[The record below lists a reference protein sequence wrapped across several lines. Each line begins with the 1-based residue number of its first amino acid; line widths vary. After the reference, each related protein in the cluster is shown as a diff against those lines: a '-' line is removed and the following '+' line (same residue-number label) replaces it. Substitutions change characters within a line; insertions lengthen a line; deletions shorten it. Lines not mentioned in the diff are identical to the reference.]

1 MALFD
6 DDDDEF
12 PQLKDV
18 DQYACKDS
26 HEDLVCF
33 SILPFW
39 FDEEHRL
46 LGSEKGVYIRGIDC
60 EGRQPVY
67 KRIEAWRV
75 ELDCEKPMISVLS
88 SEGNWIRLLNPHPGY
103 AEDIARSVL
112 ITIQMIHFV
121 RKHPAKDERTLSKH
135 LCEVFRK
142 FFTKPPE
149 VDDLRKSY
157 SLIKYFMKMDQ
168 TLVKSKILRRPLED
182 TWIIIETELRKASP
196 NESFIVSNE
205 SSTNCDD
212 YTEDGS
218 SGSSDDNGD
227 NYTDGNASDDGTEA
241 VCAICDQGGILLG
254 CKGECKRSFHP
265 KLEDGTKSFCK
276 TLGYTSREVE
286 EIPIFICS
294 NCQHKQHQCFK
305 CGQLD
310 SSHETNPKVFQCC
323 NASCGRFYHPK
334 CVAGLLEP
342 DGACGLEKR
351 IADGM
356 TFTCP
361 VHWCFE
367 CKQIEDR
374 SQTQLWL
381 AVCRRCVRSY
391 HKKCLPREISFKK
404 KDVTARVWEVPKGDP
419 KIFIY
424 CLDHDIDATFRTP
437 CRDHIKFP
445 SAPQIERVKDL
456 ARKKVKVTDIR
467 NTDEVSPESAELSTK
482 PSREEGDQSQEVPI
496 SREEGDQSQEV
507 PFSNKQM
514 DHNLLEH
521 ECATN
526 NLRVDLQYESPIVRA
541 AASVLISSEAAK
553 LQENQLGSSILME
566 KTSKSS
572 PCPVNSGAEKRLVSI
587 AGKGGSLGT
596 YEDIVIQFLARSV
609 EIYFELASQLE
620 ELKQEQDSLISTRVP
635 SLEMGMAFQRAEK
648 LPSLIVEK
656 ETKMAIESNVF
667 KQMEQNR
674 ELSSPHK
681 RPKGGVYLSDEQ
693 IKLVEYESTLEL
705 IQSKIRE
712 VKRLKTEVI
721 DFVEIE
727 ELSSFHRKATAEV
740 LITKMQSD
748 MSLVW
753 GKLSQHL
760 DGLDEEAMLDRE
772 MHSLVQKCYF
782 VADHANELV
791 PCLPETST

>member
-286 EIPIFICS
+286 
-294 NCQHKQHQCFK
+294 
-305 CGQLD
+305 
-310 SSHETNPKVFQCC
+310 VFQCC

-361 VHWCFE
+361 
-367 CKQIEDR
+367 
-374 SQTQLWL
+374 
-381 AVCRRCVRSY
+381 
-391 HKKCLPREISFKK
+391 

-482 PSREEGDQSQEVPI
+482 PIQKLRNCKKI
-496 SREEGDQSQEV
+496 
-507 PFSNKQM
+507 NWA
-514 DHNLLEH
+514 LLFLWKKH
-521 ECATN
+521 
-526 NLRVDLQYESPIVRA
+526 QRA
-541 AASVLISSEAAK
+541 LLAL
-553 LQENQLGSSILME
+553 
-566 KTSKSS
+566 
-572 PCPVNSGAEKRLVSI
+572 LVSI

-596 YEDIVIQFLARSV
+596 YEDIVIQANTKSQESYEDQFNVSKKPTHISSQAGTCIASCQTRMNNKEHKSRRNKEDIPEMRSEKVATPKVSIKRKRKCEFEFLDDEVATTKYLMNEFLARSV

-681 RPKGGVYLSDEQ
+681 RPKGGVYLS
-693 IKLVEYESTLEL
+693 
-705 IQSKIRE
+705 
-712 VKRLKTEVI
+712 
-721 DFVEIE
+721 
-727 ELSSFHRKATAEV
+727 
-740 LITKMQSD
+740 
-748 MSLVW
+748 
-753 GKLSQHL
+753 GKLNSYPL
-760 DGLDEEAMLDRE
+760 NFSRTPF
-772 MHSLVQKCYF
+772 S
-782 VADHANELV
+782 
-791 PCLPETST
+791 P

>member
-46 LGSEKGVYIRGIDC
+46 PGSEKGVYIRGIDC

-121 RKHPAKDERTLSKH
+121 RKHPAKDEITLSKH

-196 NESFIVSNE
+196 NESFILSNE

-286 EIPIFICS
+286 
-294 NCQHKQHQCFK
+294 
-305 CGQLD
+305 
-310 SSHETNPKVFQCC
+310 VFQCC

-374 SQTQLWL
+374 
-381 AVCRRCVRSY
+381 
-391 HKKCLPREISFKK
+391 
-404 KDVTARVWEVPKGDP
+404 
-419 KIFIY
+419 
-424 CLDHDIDATFRTP
+424 DHDIDATFRTP

-496 SREEGDQSQEV
+496 S
-507 PFSNKQM
+507 NKQM

-566 KTSKSS
+566 KTSKCS

-596 YEDIVIQFLARSV
+596 CEDIVIQHVAEHWPSILLS
-609 EIYFELASQLE
+609 
-620 ELKQEQDSLISTRVP
+620 STIP
-635 SLEMGMAFQRAEK
+635 
-648 LPSLIVEK
+648 
-656 ETKMAIESNVF
+656 SNVHLPF
-667 KQMEQNR
+667 R
-674 ELSSPHK
+674 ARARDFISPVL
-681 RPKGGVYLSDEQ
+681 RLGAGVG
-693 IKLVEYESTLEL
+693 VGYESRVGTFWTN
-705 IQSKIRE
+705 SASPCP
-712 VKRLKTEVI
+712 VANP
-721 DFVEIE
+721 
-727 ELSSFHRKATAEV
+727 SFYMNRK
-740 LITKMQSD
+740 M
-748 MSLVW
+748 
-753 GKLSQHL
+753 
-760 DGLDEEAMLDRE
+760 
-772 MHSLVQKCYF
+772 
-782 VADHANELV
+782 
-791 PCLPETST
+791 

>member
-1 MALFD
+1 MTLFD

-39 FDEEHRL
+39 FDEEHEL
-46 LGSEKGVYIRGIDC
+46 PGSEKGVYIRGIDC

-67 KRIEAWRV
+67 KRIKAWRV

-112 ITIQMIHFV
+112 ITIQMTHFV
-121 RKHPAKDERTLSKH
+121 RKHPAENERTLSKH

-149 VDDLRKSY
+149 VDDLQKSY
-157 SLIKYFMKMDQ
+157 SLIKYFMKMNP

-205 SSTNCDD
+205 SSTNYDD

-227 NYTDGNASDDGTEA
+227 NDTDGNASDDGTEA
-241 VCAICDQGGILLG
+241 VCAICDGGGILLG
-254 CKGECKRSFHP
+254 KYLFSFAR
-265 KLEDGTKSFCK
+265 TANISN
-276 TLGYTSREVE
+276 TSV
-286 EIPIFICS
+286 S
-294 NCQHKQHQCFK
+294 NV
-305 CGQLD
+305 D
-310 SSHETNPKVFQCC
+310 SLIL
-323 NASCGRFYHPK
+323 RM
-334 CVAGLLEP
+334 
-342 DGACGLEKR
+342 R
-351 IADGM
+351 
-356 TFTCP
+356 
-361 VHWCFE
+361 
-367 CKQIEDR
+367 QI
-374 SQTQLWL
+374 Q
-381 AVCRRCVRSY
+381 
-391 HKKCLPREISFKK
+391 REISFKK

-437 CRDHIKFP
+437 CRHHIKFP
-445 SAPQIERVKDL
+445 SAPQIERVTDL

-467 NTDEVSPESAELSTK
+467 NTDEVSPEFAELSTK
-482 PSREEGDQSQEVPI
+482 PCREEGDQSEEVPISWEEGDQSQEVPI
-496 SREEGDQSQEV
+496 
-507 PFSNKQM
+507 SNKQM

-541 AASVLISSEAAK
+541 AASVLISSEAVK
-553 LQENQLGSSILME
+553 FQENQLGSSILME
-566 KTSKSS
+566 KTAKSS
-572 PCPVNSGAEKRLVSI
+572 PCPVNSGAEKR
-587 AGKGGSLGT
+587 
-596 YEDIVIQFLARSV
+596 
-609 EIYFELASQLE
+609 
-620 ELKQEQDSLISTRVP
+620 
-635 SLEMGMAFQRAEK
+635 GMAFQRAEK
-648 LPSLIVEK
+648 LPSFIVEK
-656 ETKMAIESNVF
+656 ETKMAIESNDF

-693 IKLVEYESTLEL
+693 IKLVEYESTLER

-727 ELSSFHRKATAEV
+727 ELSSFHRKATAEA

-760 DGLDEEAMLDRE
+760 DGLDEDAMLDPE

-782 VADHANELV
+782 VVDQANELV
-791 PCLPETST
+791 PCLAETST

>member
-103 AEDIARSVL
+103 AEDIAR
-112 ITIQMIHFV
+112 
-121 RKHPAKDERTLSKH
+121 
-135 LCEVFRK
+135 K

-227 NYTDGNASDDGTEA
+227 NYTDGNASDDEKA
-241 VCAICDQGGILLG
+241 LVS
-254 CKGECKRSFHP
+254 E
-265 KLEDGTKSFCK
+265 K
-276 TLGYTSREVE
+276 TSSKKKYNTS
-286 EIPIFICS
+286 
-294 NCQHKQHQCFK
+294 
-305 CGQLD
+305 L
-310 SSHETNPKVFQCC
+310 VFQCC

-374 SQTQLWL
+374 
-381 AVCRRCVRSY
+381 
-391 HKKCLPREISFKK
+391 EISFKK

-424 CLDHDIDATFRTP
+424 CL
-437 CRDHIKFP
+437 
-445 SAPQIERVKDL
+445 
-456 ARKKVKVTDIR
+456 
-467 NTDEVSPESAELSTK
+467 
-482 PSREEGDQSQEVPI
+482 
-496 SREEGDQSQEV
+496 
-507 PFSNKQM
+507 
-514 DHNLLEH
+514 
-521 ECATN
+521 
-526 NLRVDLQYESPIVRA
+526 
-541 AASVLISSEAAK
+541 
-553 LQENQLGSSILME
+553 
-566 KTSKSS
+566 
-572 PCPVNSGAEKRLVSI
+572 LVSI

-596 YEDIVIQFLARSV
+596 YEDIVIQTLPSQRRAHRHHQIRSHCTQRQPPNFLRREAMREAVESSGEAVRERTGERTPAKDDDEAARKQGKQRWHSGATANTKSQESYEDQFNV
-609 EIYFELASQLE
+609 SKKPTHISSQAGTCIASCQTRMNNKEHKSRRNKEDIPEMRSEKVATPKVSIKRKRKCEFEFLDDEVATT
-620 ELKQEQDSLISTRVP
+620 K
-635 SLEMGMAFQRAEK
+635 GMAFQRAEK

>member
-46 LGSEKGVYIRGIDC
+46 PGSEKGVYIRGIDC

-254 CKGECKRSFHP
+254 YSSVVMHLVGAS
-265 KLEDGTKSFCK
+265 T
-276 TLGYTSREVE
+276 
-286 EIPIFICS
+286 IPS
-294 NCQHKQHQCFK
+294 
-305 CGQLD
+305 
-310 SSHETNPKVFQCC
+310 
-323 NASCGRFYHPK
+323 
-334 CVAGLLEP
+334 
-342 DGACGLEKR
+342 
-351 IADGM
+351 
-356 TFTCP
+356 
-361 VHWCFE
+361 
-367 CKQIEDR
+367 
-374 SQTQLWL
+374 
-381 AVCRRCVRSY
+381 
-391 HKKCLPREISFKK
+391 
-404 KDVTARVWEVPKGDP
+404 VWQN
-419 KIFIY
+419 Y
-424 CLDHDIDATFRTP
+424 
-437 CRDHIKFP
+437 
-445 SAPQIERVKDL
+445 
-456 ARKKVKVTDIR
+456 
-467 NTDEVSPESAELSTK
+467 LS
-482 PSREEGDQSQEVPI
+482 
-496 SREEGDQSQEV
+496 
-507 PFSNKQM
+507 
-514 DHNLLEH
+514 
-521 ECATN
+521 
-526 NLRVDLQYESPIVRA
+526 
-541 AASVLISSEAAK
+541 
-553 LQENQLGSSILME
+553 LME
-566 KTSKSS
+566 
-572 PCPVNSGAEKRLVSI
+572 LV
-587 AGKGGSLGT
+587 
-596 YEDIVIQFLARSV
+596 DWR
-609 EIYFELASQLE
+609 
-620 ELKQEQDSLISTRVP
+620 
-635 SLEMGMAFQRAEK
+635 
-648 LPSLIVEK
+648 
-656 ETKMAIESNVF
+656 NVL
-667 KQMEQNR
+667 QME
-674 ELSSPHK
+674 
-681 RPKGGVYLSDEQ
+681 
-693 IKLVEYESTLEL
+693 
-705 IQSKIRE
+705 
-712 VKRLKTEVI
+712 
-721 DFVEIE
+721 
-727 ELSSFHRKATAEV
+727 
-740 LITKMQSD
+740 
-748 MSLVW
+748 
-753 GKLSQHL
+753 
-760 DGLDEEAMLDRE
+760 
-772 MHSLVQKCYF
+772 
-782 VADHANELV
+782 
-791 PCLPETST
+791 

>member
-46 LGSEKGVYIRGIDC
+46 PGSEKGVYIRGIDC

-75 ELDCEKPMISVLS
+75 ELDSEKPMISVLS
-88 SEGNWIRLLNPHPGY
+88 SEGNWIRLLNPHSGY
-103 AEDIARSVL
+103 AEDIA
-112 ITIQMIHFV
+112 
-121 RKHPAKDERTLSKH
+121 
-135 LCEVFRK
+135 RK

-157 SLIKYFMKMDQ
+157 SLMKYFMKMDQ
-168 TLVKSKILRRPLED
+168 ILVKSKILRRPLED

-205 SSTNCDD
+205 SSTNCDE

-496 SREEGDQSQEV
+496 S
-507 PFSNKQM
+507 NKQM

-521 ECATN
+521 E
-526 NLRVDLQYESPIVRA
+526 
-541 AASVLISSEAAK
+541 
-553 LQENQLGSSILME
+553 
-566 KTSKSS
+566 
-572 PCPVNSGAEKRLVSI
+572 LVSI

-596 YEDIVIQFLARSV
+596 CEDIVIQANTKSQESYEDQFNVSKKPTHISSQVGTCIASCQTRMNNKEHKSRRNKEDIPEMRSEKVATPKVSIKRKRKCEFEFLDDEVATTKYLMNEFLARSV

-620 ELKQEQDSLISTRVP
+620 ELKQEKDSFISTRAP

-667 KQMEQNR
+667 KQMERNR

-727 ELSSFHRKATAEV
+727 ELSSFHRKAMAEA

-772 MHSLVQKCYF
+772 MHSLVGPMKT
-782 VADHANELV
+782 DGLLPLLKLIGELEACGSV
-791 PCLPETST
+791 GLRTQGN

>member
-1 MALFD
+1 MTLFD

-39 FDEEHRL
+39 FDEEHEL
-46 LGSEKGVYIRGIDC
+46 PGSEKGVYIRGIDC

-67 KRIEAWRV
+67 KRIKAWRV

-112 ITIQMIHFV
+112 ITIQMTHFV
-121 RKHPAKDERTLSKH
+121 RKHPAENERTLSKH

-149 VDDLRKSY
+149 VDDLQKSY
-157 SLIKYFMKMDQ
+157 SLIKYFMKMNP

-205 SSTNCDD
+205 SSTNYDD

-227 NYTDGNASDDGTEA
+227 NDTDGNASDDGTEA
-241 VCAICDQGGILLG
+241 VCAICDGGGILLG

-276 TLGYTSREVE
+276 TLGYSSREVE
-286 EIPIFICS
+286 
-294 NCQHKQHQCFK
+294 
-305 CGQLD
+305 
-310 SSHETNPKVFQCC
+310 VFQCC

-361 VHWCFE
+361 
-367 CKQIEDR
+367 
-374 SQTQLWL
+374 
-381 AVCRRCVRSY
+381 
-391 HKKCLPREISFKK
+391 

-437 CRDHIKFP
+437 CRHHIKFP
-445 SAPQIERVKDL
+445 SAPQIERVTDL

-467 NTDEVSPESAELSTK
+467 NTDEVSPEFAELSTK
-482 PSREEGDQSQEVPI
+482 PCREEGDQSEEVPISWEEGDQSQEVPI
-496 SREEGDQSQEV
+496 
-507 PFSNKQM
+507 SNKQM

-541 AASVLISSEAAK
+541 AASVLISSEAVK
-553 LQENQLGSSILME
+553 FQENQLGSSILME
-566 KTSKSS
+566 KTAKSS

-596 YEDIVIQFLARSV
+596 FENIVIQANTK
-609 EIYFELASQLE
+609 SQE
-620 ELKQEQDSLISTRVP
+620 SYEDQFNVSKKPTHISSQAGTCIAPCQTRMNNKEDK
-635 SLEMGMAFQRAEK
+635 SRRNKEDILEMRSEK
-648 LPSLIVEK
+648 GHGL
-656 ETKMAIESNVF
+656 
-667 KQMEQNR
+667 
-674 ELSSPHK
+674 
-681 RPKGGVYLSDEQ
+681 PKG
-693 IKLVEYESTLEL
+693 
-705 IQSKIRE
+705 
-712 VKRLKTEVI
+712 
-721 DFVEIE
+721 
-727 ELSSFHRKATAEV
+727 RK
-740 LITKMQSD
+740 ITKFYR
-748 MSLVW
+748 
-753 GKLSQHL
+753 GE
-760 DGLDEEAMLDRE
+760 G
-772 MHSLVQKCYF
+772 
-782 VADHANELV
+782 N
-791 PCLPETST
+791 

>member
-46 LGSEKGVYIRGIDC
+46 PGSEKGAYIRGIDC

-182 TWIIIETELRKASP
+182 TWIIIETELRKASL

-265 KLEDGTKSFCK
+265 TLEDGTKSFCK

-374 SQTQLWL
+374 
-381 AVCRRCVRSY
+381 
-391 HKKCLPREISFKK
+391 EISFKK

-482 PSREEGDQSQEVPI
+482 PSREEGDQNQEVPI
-496 SREEGDQSQEV
+496 
-507 PFSNKQM
+507 SNKQM

-596 YEDIVIQFLARSV
+596 CEDIVIQTRIRNLAFNTRKDNISPMGDMRS
-609 EIYFELASQLE
+609 
-620 ELKQEQDSLISTRVP
+620 
-635 SLEMGMAFQRAEK
+635 G
-648 LPSLIVEK
+648 
-656 ETKMAIESNVF
+656 
-667 KQMEQNR
+667 
-674 ELSSPHK
+674 
-681 RPKGGVYLSDEQ
+681 EQ
-693 IKLVEYESTLEL
+693 IHPRGTLWVAENL
-705 IQSKIRE
+705 YQGRWPIK
-712 VKRLKTEVI
+712 
-721 DFVEIE
+721 
-727 ELSSFHRKATAEV
+727 KA
-740 LITKMQSD
+740 
-748 MSLVW
+748 
-753 GKLSQHL
+753 H
-760 DGLDEEAMLDRE
+760 
-772 MHSLVQKCYF
+772 
-782 VADHANELV
+782 
-791 PCLPETST
+791 

>member
-1 MALFD
+1 MAMPSPAVLVPELSLWIPRELFEVNVHGRSNRIKTKENQYSRGRERGTRECSKGLEEAVLVLSALLSSPPLSVLLLPSFVQSGDVIFLVIKQMALFD

-46 LGSEKGVYIRGIDC
+46 PGSEKGVYIRGIDC

-265 KLEDGTKSFCK
+265 KLEDGTKFFCK

-391 HKKCLPREISFKK
+391 HKKCLPRKFLLKRRMSQHVFGRFPKEILKYSS
-404 KDVTARVWEVPKGDP
+404 TAWTMT
-419 KIFIY
+419 
-424 CLDHDIDATFRTP
+424 LM
-437 CRDHIKFP
+437 
-445 SAPQIERVKDL
+445 L
-456 ARKKVKVTDIR
+456 
-467 NTDEVSPESAELSTK
+467 
-482 PSREEGDQSQEVPI
+482 
-496 SREEGDQSQEV
+496 
-507 PFSNKQM
+507 
-514 DHNLLEH
+514 LLEH
-521 ECATN
+521 
-526 NLRVDLQYESPIVRA
+526 
-541 AASVLISSEAAK
+541 
-553 LQENQLGSSILME
+553 
-566 KTSKSS
+566 
-572 PCPVNSGAEKRLVSI
+572 LVGI
-587 AGKGGSLGT
+587 
-596 YEDIVIQFLARSV
+596 I
-609 EIYFELASQLE
+609 
-620 ELKQEQDSLISTRVP
+620 
-635 SLEMGMAFQRAEK
+635 
-648 LPSLIVEK
+648 
-656 ETKMAIESNVF
+656 
-667 KQMEQNR
+667 
-674 ELSSPHK
+674 
-681 RPKGGVYLSDEQ
+681 
-693 IKLVEYESTLEL
+693 
-705 IQSKIRE
+705 
-712 VKRLKTEVI
+712 
-721 DFVEIE
+721 
-727 ELSSFHRKATAEV
+727 
-740 LITKMQSD
+740 
-748 MSLVW
+748 
-753 GKLSQHL
+753 
-760 DGLDEEAMLDRE
+760 
-772 MHSLVQKCYF
+772 
-782 VADHANELV
+782 
-791 PCLPETST
+791 

>member
-46 LGSEKGVYIRGIDC
+46 PGSEKGVYIRGIDC

-241 VCAICDQGGILLG
+241 V
-254 CKGECKRSFHP
+254 
-265 KLEDGTKSFCK
+265 
-276 TLGYTSREVE
+276 
-286 EIPIFICS
+286 
-294 NCQHKQHQCFK
+294 
-305 CGQLD
+305 
-310 SSHETNPKVFQCC
+310 FQCC

-334 CVAGLLEP
+334 CVAELLEP

-361 VHWCFE
+361 
-367 CKQIEDR
+367 
-374 SQTQLWL
+374 
-381 AVCRRCVRSY
+381 
-391 HKKCLPREISFKK
+391 

-507 PFSNKQM
+507 PISNKQM

-553 LQENQLGSSILME
+553 LQENQLCSSILME
-566 KTSKSS
+566 KISKSS

-587 AGKGGSLGT
+587 AGKGGFLGT
-596 YEDIVIQFLARSV
+596 CEDIVIQRQPPNFLRRAAMREAVESSGEAVRERTGERTPAKDDDEAAR
-609 EIYFELASQLE
+609 
-620 ELKQEQDSLISTRVP
+620 KQ
-635 SLEMGMAFQRAEK
+635 GKQRQHSGATGHG
-648 LPSLIVEK
+648 L
-656 ETKMAIESNVF
+656 
-667 KQMEQNR
+667 
-674 ELSSPHK
+674 
-681 RPKGGVYLSDEQ
+681 PKGG
-693 IKLVEYESTLEL
+693 K
-705 IQSKIRE
+705 
-712 VKRLKTEVI
+712 
-721 DFVEIE
+721 
-727 ELSSFHRKATAEV
+727 
-740 LITKMQSD
+740 ITKSYC
-748 MSLVW
+748 
-753 GKLSQHL
+753 GK
-760 DGLDEEAMLDRE
+760 G
-772 MHSLVQKCYF
+772 
-782 VADHANELV
+782 N
-791 PCLPETST
+791 